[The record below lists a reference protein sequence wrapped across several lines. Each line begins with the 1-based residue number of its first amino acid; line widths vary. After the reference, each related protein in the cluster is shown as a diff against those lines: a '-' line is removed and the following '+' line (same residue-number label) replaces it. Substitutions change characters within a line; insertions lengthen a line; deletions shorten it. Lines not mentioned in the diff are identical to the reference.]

1 MQVKQKM
8 ITDVISVFPD
18 ASISL
23 AFQIMH
29 ESKVKNLPVV
39 RSGKLVGM
47 LTEKELVQFS
57 PSKATSL
64 SIYEINY
71 ILSETKVE
79 QIMDSD
85 VVTCTEDMQI
95 EDVAVLMIENDVHMI
110 PVVENGDVIKGI
122 ITRSD
127 IIEAFIDIL
136 GTGAKGTTY
145 TFKVPHKPGSFSE
158 ILQSMQKH
166 NMNITHI
173 IVYNKDGENA
183 KEVIVKLENLDT
195 KALEE
200 EFAHKG
206 YDILRIDVNK

>member
-1 MQVKQKM
+1 M
-8 ITDVISVFPD
+8 ITVFPD

-39 RSGKLVGM
+39 KSGKLIGM

-79 QIMDSD
+79 QIMD
-85 VVTCTEDMQI
+85 TNLITGTEDMMI
-95 EDVAVLMIENDVHMI
+95 EDAAVLMVKNDVHII
-110 PVVENGDVIKGI
+110 PIVEGDRVLKGI

-136 GTGAKGTTY
+136 GTGSKGTTY
-145 TFKVPHKPGSFSE
+145 TFKVAHKPGSFSE
-158 ILQSMQKH
+158 ILQSMQRH
-166 NMNITHI
+166 NANITHI

-183 KEVIVKLENLDT
+183 KEVIVKLENTET
-195 KALEE
+195 KSLEE
-200 EFAHKG
+200 EFALKG
-206 YDILRIDVNK
+206 YDILRVDVNK

>member
-1 MQVKQKM
+1 MQVKRKM
-8 ITDVISVFPD
+8 ITDVVSVFPD

-39 RSGKLVGM
+39 KGGKLIGM

-57 PSKATSL
+57 PSKVTSL

-79 QIMDSD
+79 NIMDTEI
-85 VVTCTEDMQI
+85 VTCTEDTQI
-95 EDVAVLMIENDVHMI
+95 EDVAVLMVENDVHMI
-110 PVVENGDVIKGI
+110 PIVDENFSLKGI

-136 GTGAKGTTY
+136 GTGSRGTTY
-145 TFKVPHKPGSFSE
+145 TFSVPHRPGSFSE
-158 ILQSMQKH
+158 ILQSVQRH
-166 NMNITHI
+166 NANITHI
-173 IVYNKDGENA
+173 IVYNKEGENA
-183 KEVIVKLENLDT
+183 KEVIVKIENTDT
-195 KALEE
+195 KALDE
-200 EFAHKG
+200 EFANKG
-206 YDILRIDVNK
+206 YNILRIDVNK